1 MLKHSTAKACLL
13 AGFLIF
19 SGASHGADL
28 KQRQAELKRLQ
39 SQISEQQSSLQSTGK
54 QREQLQSLLKQ
65 DEKAIARVAQKANET
80 RKALKNIDAELADIA
95 SRQVQLNKLK
105 ASQQQTLSKQ
115 LASAYLA
122 GNHDYTKM
130 LLNQQNPA
138 TIERMLAYYQYL
150 NKARMQAINSLKTT
164 IEELTELQ
172 AREQDRKTKLNALML
187 EQQQQTDQ
195 LTKEQGQREQT
206 LAQLQRTLQNKGAQ
220 LEQLQIEEAS
230 LKRVLE
236 QAAKAAEAAKSL
248 ASLNGLAKSRGKLS
262 WPTKGKLRHKYGSQ
276 RSGGITWKGVMLSAP
291 EGREIHPIAPG
302 KIIYADWMRG
312 FGMVMVVDHGKGY
325 MSLYGHAQA
334 LLKSVGE
341 QVNTGDT
348 IALVGRSGGQSE
360 PGLYFEIRHKG
371 QAINPAR
378 YCR

>member
-1 MLKHSTAKACLL
+1 MLRYFPLTACLL

-19 SGASHGADL
+19 SGQLQATEL
-28 KQRQAELKRLQ
+28 KDRQAELKRLQ
-39 SQISEQQSSLQSTGK
+39 SQISKQQSSLQSTSK
-54 QREQLQSLLKQ
+54 QREQLQALLKL
-65 DEKAIARVAQKANET
+65 DEQAVAKVAQKANET
-80 RKALKNIDAELADIA
+80 RKALRAVDKELTEIA
-95 SRQVQLNKLK
+95 ARQTQLNKLRK
-105 ASQQQTLSKQ
+105 TQQETLSKQ

-150 NKARMQAINSLKTT
+150 NQARIQAIDSLKATM
-164 IEELTELQ
+164 EELSTL
-172 AREQDRKTKLNALML
+172 ANKEQQRKTKLNALMI
-187 EQQQQTDQ
+187 EQQQQAKD
-195 LTKEQGQREQT
+195 LVKEQDQREQT
-206 LAQLQRTLQNKGAQ
+206 LAQLQRVLKDKGAQ

-230 LKRVLE
+230 LKRVLK
-236 QAAKAAEAAKSL
+236 QAERATRQNGSMD
-248 ASLNGLAKSRGKLS
+248 GLAKSRGKLK
-262 WPTKGKLRHKYGSQ
+262 WPVRGNIRHRFGGQ
-276 RSGGITWKGVMLSAP
+276 RSGGVTWKGVILAAP
-291 EGREIHPIAPG
+291 EGREVNPVAPG
-302 KIIYADWMRG
+302 KIIYADWLRG

-341 QVNTGDT
+341 QVNTTDP
-348 IALVGRSGGQSE
+348 IALVGRSGGQSQ

-371 QAINPAR
+371 QAINPAN

>member
-1 MLKHSTAKACLL
+1 MFKHVQLKACLL

-19 SGASHGADL
+19 SNQLQATDL
-28 KQRQAELKRLQ
+28 KDRQTELKRLQ
-39 SQISEQQSSLQSTGK
+39 SQISKQQSSLQSTSK
-54 QREQLQSLLKQ
+54 QREQLQALLKQ
-65 DEKAIARVAQKANET
+65 DEQAVARVAQKANET
-80 RKALKNIDAELADIA
+80 RKALANVDKELAEIA
-95 SRQVQLNKLK
+95 DRQVQLNKLRK
-105 ASQQQTLSKQ
+105 SQQDTLSKQ

-150 NKARMQAINSLKTT
+150 NQARIQAIDSLKATM
-164 IEELTELQ
+164 EELTALAQKEH
-172 AREQDRKTKLNALML
+172 ERKTRLNGLML
-187 EQQQQTDQ
+187 EQQQQADE
-195 LTKEQGQREQT
+195 LSKEQIQREQT
-206 LAQLQRTLQNKGAQ
+206 LAQLQRVLQDKGAQ

-236 QAAKAAEAAKSL
+236 QAEKAARQN
-248 ASLNGLAKSRGKLS
+248 ASMDGLARSRGKLN
-262 WPTKGKLRHKYGSQ
+262 WPVKGNVRHSFGGQ
-276 RSGGITWKGVMLSAP
+276 RSGGVTWKGVILAAP
-291 EGREIHPIAPG
+291 EGREVKPVAPG
-302 KIIYADWMRG
+302 KIIYADWLRG

-341 QVNTGDT
+341 QVGPGDT
-348 IALVGRSGGQSE
+348 IALVGRSGGQTE

-371 QAINPAR
+371 QAINPAN

>member
-1 MLKHSTAKACLL
+1 MQKHTLAKACLM
-13 AGFLIF
+13 AGFLMF
-19 SGASHGADL
+19 SSGLHAADL
-28 KQRQAELKRLQ
+28 QDRQAELKRLQ
-39 SQISEQQSSLQSTGK
+39 SQISKQQSSLQSTSK
-54 QREQLQSLLKQ
+54 QREQLLSLLKQ
-65 DEKAIARVAQKANET
+65 DEKAVARVAQKANET
-80 RKALKNIDAELADIA
+80 RKALKGIDKELADIA
-95 SRQVQLNKLK
+95 SRKIQLNKLRDT
-105 ASQQQTLSKQ
+105 QQDTLSKQ

-150 NKARMQAINSLKTT
+150 NDARIQAITNLKITM
-164 IEELTELQ
+164 EELTSLEE
-172 AREQDRKTKLNALML
+172 REQERKTKLNALML
-187 EQQQQTDQ
+187 DQQKQADE
-195 LTKEQGQREQT
+195 LAKEQDQREQT
-206 LAQLQRTLQNKGAQ
+206 LAQLQRVLQDKGAH

-230 LKRVLE
+230 LKRVLDE
-236 QAAKAAEAAKSL
+236 AKRAVKQS

-262 WPTKGKLRHKYGSQ
+262 WPTKGKVRHRYGSQ
-276 RSGGITWKGVMLSAP
+276 RSGGITWKGVILSAP
-291 EGREIHPIAPG
+291 EGREVKPVAPG
-302 KIIYADWMRG
+302 KIIYADWLRG